1 MTRFSV
7 QTEKEGNKKFFY
19 ILDQN
24 QMEPE
29 LLSSQYLMHKIRS
42 NRSPNTVRRAA
53 FAINYYLEFL
63 EERQKRITEVLE
75 MPFDEQNTHFIDFS

>member
-1 MTRFSV
+1 MHIVIAIETITRYTVYDVRGKEGKQMTRFSV

-24 QMEPE
+24 KMEPE

-42 NRSPNTVRRAA
+42 NRSPNTVRRSS
-53 FAINYYLEFL
+53 IYIRNH
-63 EERQKRITEVLE
+63 RKDI
-75 MPFDEQNTHFIDFS
+75 